1 MSGFAEADRINNRV
15 NLIRERFQRGQE
27 QVLNELLNMNSVD
40 GCNFNL
46 PTANIP
52 SECLQT
58 ITDLY
63 MQRENHGGDLN
74 KKIDANR
81 LIAAFQRILQGLIGD
96 NQQQQRDEVIQPLI
110 FLPILLLIFFILFYI
125 IYYNKIQAEAA
136 AQRQTEAREQAEA
149 AAQRRAFQ
157 EIMQFVPREIQ
168 MNLERTPSCRG
179 DDCKTR
185 HGGGGNDDKLLINN
199 LIDAFIKR
207 YNEVKKLDK
216 DDNKVIQ
223 ILNKFKDIISKGETV
238 KQLETELT
246 ELTKLKISDGGGK
259 RRKSKRRK
267 TRKRK
272 SKKRRKRR
280 RRGKSLKKRT
290 SSRKR

>member
-81 LIAAFQRILQGLIGD
+81 LIAAFQRILQNFRTD

-125 IYYNKIQAEAA
+125 IYYNKIQAEA
-136 AQRQTEAREQAEA
+136 QRQAEA
-149 AAQRRAFQ
+149 EAQRRAFQ

-168 MNLERTPSCRG
+168 MNLDRRSSCRG
-179 DDCKTR
+179 DDCNR
-185 HGGGGNDDKLLINN
+185 VGGGNDDKLLINN